1 MRLSSFRT
9 VRIAP
14 GLAVPLVTLL
24 LACGEA
30 PTDPTGLTEGLPVA
44 FGHVA
49 GGEGHGQTLTLT
61 ILQQP
66 VVSANKHAPGCLIS
80 YSFQIEARGRE
91 RQVRWTT
98 YWSGNDHDP
107 TEIGSNLA
115 TVGSKFAPHTFTPS
129 NAHADDGHSFDAL
142 HIVLTDTD
150 PDDRQVI
157 LAEAY
162 TEGGT
167 ISCS

>member
-44 FGHVA
+44 AGHIER
-49 GGEGHGQTLTLT
+49 GQGHGRIKVK

-66 VVSANKHAPGCLIS
+66 VVSQSTEGICSID
-80 YSFQIEARGRE
+80 YTFEME
-91 RQVRWTT
+91 RQGGQLGVPVRWST
-98 YWSGNDHDP
+98 YWWGGDHDGDILNVG
-107 TEIGSNLA
+107 EVA
-115 TVGSKFAPHTFTPS
+115 TLLPGTPVVVS
-129 NAHADDGHSFDAL
+129 ASRLHFDHGHSFDAVR
-142 HIVLTDTD
+142 IVVTAAGKVLGQKD
-150 PDDRQVI
+150 
-157 LAEAY
+157 
-162 TEGGT
+162 TEGRT
-167 ISCS
+167 VSCS

>member
-9 VRIAP
+9 VRIAS

-44 FGHVA
+44 AGHVS
-49 GGEGHGQTLTLT
+49 GGEGHGKVTVT
-61 ILQQP
+61 IIQQP
-66 VVSANKHAPGCLIS
+66 VIDANPSPDIDSCRIHYGFEMSAKGKETP
-80 YSFQIEARGRE
+80 
-91 RQVRWTT
+91 VRWSA
-98 YWSGNDHDP
+98 YWSGGEHDGVR
-107 TEIGSNLA
+107 IGSNLN
-115 TVGSKFAPHTFTPS
+115 TLGGELEPVLVTPI
-129 NAHADDGHSFDAL
+129 AGHPDDGHSFDAL
-142 HIVLTDTD
+142 RFVVSD
-150 PDDRQVI
+150 PNDLQEV

-162 TEGGT
+162 SEGAT